1 MKQNNYKSIVYFIA
15 ATIVATITIQLYW
28 NIQNYETNKQ
38 RLINEVQISLDNG
51 VEAYYSDLAKT
62 DFFAFVNN
70 GSDSLEPQHEKNFW
84 NRILGDST
92 FLEIEKKQD
101 SLRVFTGIK
110 GFTQIIDSGKA
121 VTAMKPNQ
129 ISMMSVF
136 QGKEAIDS
144 IQGLTELT
152 SRIIVSITRDT
163 IDFDKLDTLFNKELI
178 RKGIAISYNL
188 KHFDNDSVVIGFK
201 GDEKRT
207 FNLTTFS
214 KSTYLPESQKL
225 QLFFSNPTI
234 AILKRSLTGII
245 LSLLLSACII
255 ACLLYL
261 LHIIKQQKELAEIKN
276 DLISN
281 ITHEFKTPIATVS
294 TAIEGIKNFN
304 VNNDKAKTSTYL
316 DISEQQM
323 KKLNLMVEKL
333 LETATLDSD
342 KLIIQKEE
350 VDVVLMLRGLVNKYQ
365 MLAGDKKILFK
376 SNEDSLNLK
385 VDPFH
390 FENAIANIIDNAVK
404 YGGESIAVNLNSMLN
419 SVEITIADN
428 GGKIDKSQRVKIFDK
443 FYRVP
448 TGNRHDVKGFG
459 IGLFYSKK
467 IIDKHDGQLVLVP
480 DPHNTIF
487 KITL

>member
-1 MKQNNYKSIVYFIA
+1 MKQKNYKSILYFIA
-15 ATIVATITIQLYW
+15 ATIVATIAIQLYW
-28 NIQNYETNKQ
+28 NVQNYATNKQ

-62 DFFAFVNN
+62 DIYAFVDNQN
-70 GSDSLEPQHEKNFW
+70 FNRDSLKIHKPKWSHFES
-84 NRILGDST
+84 DST
-92 FLEIEKKQD
+92 FIEIRQHLD
-101 SLRVFTGIK
+101 SINVHHDIK
-110 GFTQIIDSGKA
+110 GFTQLLDSGKA
-121 VTAMKPNQ
+121 LTMKPNHSS
-129 ISMMSVF
+129 IMSVLT
-136 QGKEAIDS
+136 GRNAIDS
-144 IQGLTELT
+144 VRQLSSLT
-152 SRIIVSITRDT
+152 SKIIVSITNDT
-163 IDFDKLDTLFNKELI
+163 LNFNKLDTLFKNELG
-178 RKGIAISYNL
+178 RKDIAITYHL
-188 KHFDNDSVVIGFK
+188 KHFDHDSIISSFK
-201 GDEKRT
+201 EENVAD
-207 FNLTTFS
+207 LQLSTFS

-304 VNNDKAKTSTYL
+304 ANNDKAKTDSYL
-316 DISEQQM
+316 DISQQQM
-323 KKLNLMVEKL
+323 KKLHLMVEKL

-342 KLIIQKEE
+342 KLLIKKEE
-350 VDVVLMLRGLVNKYQ
+350 IDVVLMLRSLVDKYR
-365 MLAGDKKILFK
+365 MLAGGKEIIFK
-376 SNEDSLNLK
+376 TNENSLLVY

-390 FENAIANIIDNAVK
+390 FENAVANIIDNAIK
-404 YGGESIAVNLNSMLN
+404 YGGEAIEVNLNSMMN
-419 SVEITIADN
+419 SIEITIADD
-428 GGKIDKSQRVKIFDK
+428 GGKIDKNQRAKIFDK

-467 IIDKHDGQLVLVP
+467 IIDKHDGQLELLP
-480 DPHNTIF
+480 DADNTIF
-487 KITL
+487 KVTL